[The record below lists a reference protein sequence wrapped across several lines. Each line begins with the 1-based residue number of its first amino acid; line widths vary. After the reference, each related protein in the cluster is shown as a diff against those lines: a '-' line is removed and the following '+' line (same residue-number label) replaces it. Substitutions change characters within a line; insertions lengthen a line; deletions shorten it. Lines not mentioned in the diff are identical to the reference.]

1 MTCTVLYP
9 TEAYLGVVGPHWHRY
24 LQMGL
29 SRAGYEVIVDSA
41 LDAACGNHTTAFDVL
56 INEATVRCVV
66 QWEWRAKGFEN
77 KDPAELWF
85 AVDLDPADQGD
96 RILPIGQCC
105 AQKGGFRFIRELD
118 RLRALADQH
127 DYGWDVLAVFRAGMP
142 GRRVDAVRTIRG
154 HADWRSLT
162 AVAPFRRGDTVPDDV
177 RGGLLEYIEHYEA
190 QCRSRIALALP
201 GEGGVEHLDW
211 SWRHTELLG
220 MGVCCLSIKP
230 NCVWVGNPQNC
241 WIEVERDLS
250 DMEEKIN
257 YYLAHDDERL
267 QIAAN
272 GRAYYDA
279 YVAPEAMARYVIAQV
294 ARHLETVDVV

>member
-1 MTCTVLYP
+1 
-9 TEAYLGVVGPHWHRY
+9 
-24 LQMGL
+24 
-29 SRAGYEVIVDSA
+29 
-41 LDAACGNHTTAFDVL
+41 
-56 INEATVRCVV
+56 
-66 QWEWRAKGFEN
+66 
-77 KDPAELWF
+77 
-85 AVDLDPADQGD
+85 
-96 RILPIGQCC
+96 
-105 AQKGGFRFIRELD
+105 
-118 RLRALADQH
+118 
-127 DYGWDVLAVFRAGMP
+127 
-142 GRRVDAVRTIRG
+142 
-154 HADWRSLT
+154 
-162 AVAPFRRGDTVPDDV
+162 
-177 RGGLLEYIEHYEA
+177 
-190 QCRSRIALALP
+190 
-201 GEGGVEHLDW
+201 
-211 SWRHTELLG
+211 